1 MENNKLFTPSL
12 EEFLKKTKKGNL
24 IPVYIEVLADLETP
38 VSAFL
43 KLDQGDYSFLLES
56 VEGGEKWGRYSFLG
70 ISPIQMFRSKGNKVE
85 IITNGMIEEKIVK
98 RDPLDF
104 LKELISRYIPV
115 ETKEL
120 PRFYGGAVGYLSYDM
135 VRFFEKLPDNT
146 EDDLN
151 LYDSFFMITDTII
164 IFDNISQKMKIVS
177 NVFLDGKDQREAYES
192 AKSKINSIISKLNQ
206 PLKKR
211 KRKKTTKKN
220 INFSSNFT
228 IEEFKKAVMK
238 SKEYI
243 ESGDIIQTVLAQR
256 LETEIEIDPFDI
268 YRTLRTINP
277 SPYMYYL
284 KFGDLKIVGSSP
296 EVMVRKEDRKV
307 ELRPIA
313 GTRPRGKTEEEDK
326 RLMEELLGDPK
337 ERAEHVMLVDLG
349 RNDLGRVSRIG
360 TVNVNEFM
368 VIEKYSHVMHIVS
381 NVRGELEEG
390 KDSFEVIRACFPAG
404 TVSGAPKIRAMEIIE
419 ELEPTKRGPYA
430 GAIGYFGF
438 SGNMET
444 CITIRTAFVIGKTL
458 YLGVGAGIVA
468 DSKPENEYKETMN
481 KAKAMIKAVEMAS
494 QGLR

>member
-1 MENNKLFTPSL
+1 
-12 EEFLKKTKKGNL
+12 
-24 IPVYIEVLADLETP
+24 
-38 VSAFL
+38 
-43 KLDQGDYSFLLES
+43 
-56 VEGGEKWGRYSFLG
+56 
-70 ISPIQMFRSKGNKVE
+70 
-85 IITNGMIEEKIVK
+85 
-98 RDPLDF
+98 
-104 LKELISRYIPV
+104 
-115 ETKEL
+115 
-120 PRFYGGAVGYLSYDM
+120 M

-268 YRTLRTINP
+268 YRALRTINP

>member
-268 YRTLRTINP
+268 YRALRTINP